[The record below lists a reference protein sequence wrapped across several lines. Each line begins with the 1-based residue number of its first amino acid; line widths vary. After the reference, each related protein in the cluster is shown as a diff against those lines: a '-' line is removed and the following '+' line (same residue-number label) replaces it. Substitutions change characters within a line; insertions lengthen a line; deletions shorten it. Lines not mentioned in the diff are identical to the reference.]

1 MAEAGSPEENPI
13 DPFFIEKLSRIVA
26 ALLPGPRLNS
36 RICGQNKRIGRS
48 STSIRTQ
55 AFFTGTLRLLYS
67 GAGLCVRYFYRCYIQ
82 HNPLLGVMLPHNKKK
97 AMQAISNDDAGRFL
111 EAIKEHKYEAVF
123 LFDIFNRLR
132 QGELLGLTWDCI
144 DFNAGTVT
152 VKKQLQRERVKV

>member
-1 MAEAGSPEENPI
+1 
-13 DPFFIEKLSRIVA
+13 
-26 ALLPGPRLNS
+26 
-36 RICGQNKRIGRS
+36 
-48 STSIRTQ
+48 
-55 AFFTGTLRLLYS
+55 
-67 GAGLCVRYFYRCYIQ
+67 
-82 HNPLLGVMLPHNKKK
+82 
-97 AMQAISNDDAGRFL
+97 MQAISNDDAGRFL